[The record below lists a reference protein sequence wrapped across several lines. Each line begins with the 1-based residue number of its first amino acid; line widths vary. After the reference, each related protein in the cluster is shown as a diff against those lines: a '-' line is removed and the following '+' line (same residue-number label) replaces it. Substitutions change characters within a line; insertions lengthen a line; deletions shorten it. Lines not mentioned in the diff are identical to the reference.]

1 MKRLLTDR
9 LSKLKR
15 DEFNRFEL
23 FVQSPYFQKS
33 EKYVQLFQLIKPFY
47 PEFVIPK
54 STYQKINKLYT
65 SEVAYNVLLSRMND
79 VLDEFELYELFQSKT
94 HLKNALKYELELDK
108 KNNLKYYQTLEKTEQ
123 HIIQN
128 SDDLYAAFY
137 KEFSSIALCENN
149 WLSNK
154 EKILQHSDNALSN
167 IMQFFLSKYLMT
179 YANKTTHLINL
190 AQQPEEKE
198 ENKIILNFVQDSIEQ
213 QPLSVCCLFYII
225 QLFKNI
231 NGNNSEF
238 DKYYQL
244 LKSQTFDLATNEIS
258 YEIKYALIQASSACI
273 FKCYAE
279 PSYLQNAF
287 ELIQFLIEKDLYF
300 SVLHQPL
307 TQQRFIL
314 IVKVALGANQVEW
327 AKKFIE
333 SKISLIDKELQNDF
347 YNYALGLIYYNQQ
360 DYNAAVKLMIKI
372 NLNTPQ
378 YLIDYKITL
387 LKMQYELNELSN
399 FNYQSQTFLKFMK
412 KDKSLSKMH
421 KKNVLDSI
429 EFIKILFKYKNNKIA
444 NDFLEKLESKKIDY
458 LITNYRDK
466 WYAEKY
472 NTINKVK

>member
-1 MKRLLTDR
+1 MKRLLTER
-9 LSKLKR
+9 LGKLKKE
-15 DEFNRFEL
+15 EFYRFEL

-33 EKYVQLFQLIKPFY
+33 EKYVQLLQLIKPFY
-47 PEFVIPK
+47 PEFVIPT
-54 STYQKINKLYT
+54 SISQKINKIFT
-65 SEVAYNVLLSRMND
+65 NEVAYNVLLSRMND

-94 HLKNALKYELELDK
+94 YLRNALKYELELDK
-108 KNNLKYYQTLEKTEQ
+108 KNNVKYYQALEKKDNN
-123 HIIQN
+123 ILFS

-179 YANKTTHLINL
+179 YANKTTHLINMTKK
-190 AQQPEEKE
+190 PEDKE
-198 ENKIILNFVQDSIEQ
+198 ETIIILNFVQNSIEQ
-213 QPLSVCCLFYII
+213 QPLTVRCLYAII
-225 QLFKNI
+225 QLFGNI

-244 LKSQTFDLATNEIS
+244 LKTQTFDLATNEIS

-279 PSYLQNAF
+279 PRYLQNAF

-314 IVKVALGANQVEW
+314 IVKVALGANQIDW
-327 AKKFIE
+327 AKQFIE
-333 SKISLIDKELQNDF
+333 NKISLIDKEYQNDF
-347 YNYALGLIYYNQQ
+347 YNYALGLIFYHEQ

-399 FNYQSQTFLKFMK
+399 FNYQSQTFLKYLTK
-412 KDKSLSKMH
+412 EKTLNKTH

-429 EFIKILFKYKNNKIA
+429 EFIKILFRYKNNKSSTE
-444 NDFLEKLESKKIDY
+444 FPEKLKSKKNDY
-458 LITNYRDK
+458 LISNYRDK
-466 WYAEKY
+466 WFAEKY
-472 NTINKVK
+472 SKDMN